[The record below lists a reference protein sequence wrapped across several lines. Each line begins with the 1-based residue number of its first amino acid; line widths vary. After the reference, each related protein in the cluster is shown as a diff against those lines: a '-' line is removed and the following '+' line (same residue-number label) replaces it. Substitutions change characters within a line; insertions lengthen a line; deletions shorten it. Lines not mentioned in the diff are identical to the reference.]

1 MTHEQIIEPLAERR
15 VKPIRGLRWYI
26 IAMIFVVTVVN
37 YIDRMTLSVLAPT
50 IRETFS
56 LTNTDYSRIVFM
68 FLLAYTIAQSAMG
81 KFLDK
86 VGTRIGFIVFVS
98 IWSVASMLHATAKS
112 GVHLAI
118 YRFFLG
124 IGEGGNWPGAAK
136 VAAEWFPVRERALA
150 MAIFNGGSSIGAVIA
165 PPLIVWVTLTF
176 GWKAAFFVG
185 SLLSSVFLVLWIAFF
200 RSPHEHPRL
209 GDEERAM
216 IASDHAEQERTTGAE
231 QTTQQATYTHRKP
244 RWREF
249 FQYRQVWA
257 LVLTRFFTDP
267 VWWFYISWLPNYLKN
282 ERHFSLELIGLLA
295 WIPFLFADVG
305 NLAGGA
311 LSSLLIKRGWTVDA
325 ARKLTMYAGTLLMPA
340 GMVAVFTES
349 NALALAG
356 ISTTVFAF
364 QFFNINLLTTPSDC
378 FSKRDVGSVAG
389 IGGTAAGVGSM
400 LFTLA
405 VGYLVDNVSYTP
417 VFVAVSVFGP
427 IGALIIW
434 TVMQKIE
441 RVA

>member
-1 MTHEQIIEPLAERR
+1 MTESQTKPQGK
-15 VKPIRGLRWYI
+15 KPIRGLRWYI
-26 IAMIFVVTVVN
+26 IGMIFLVTVVN

-50 IRETFS
+50 IRETFD
-56 LTNTDYSRIVFM
+56 LTNVDYSRIVFM
-68 FLLAYTIAQSAMG
+68 FLLAYTISQSAMG

-86 VGTRIGFIVFVS
+86 VGTRTGFIVFVS
-98 IWSVASMLHATAKS
+98 IWSVASMLHAAVRN
-112 GVHLAI
+112 GIQIALC
-118 YRFFLG
+118 RFMLG

-165 PPLIVWVTLTF
+165 PPLIVWITLTF

-185 SLLSSVFLVLWIAFF
+185 SILSSIFLVFWIVFF
-200 RSPHEHPRL
+200 RNPHQHPRL
-209 GDEERAM
+209 SDEERILIEENSATETENTT
-216 IASDHAEQERTTGAE
+216 IPQRTWF
-231 QTTQQATYTHRKP
+231 Q
-244 RWREF
+244 F
-249 FQYRQVWA
+249 FRIRHVWA

-295 WIPFLFADVG
+295 WIPFLFADLG
-305 NLAGGA
+305 NLLGGA
-311 LSSLLIKRGWTVDA
+311 TSSWLIKRGWKVDK
-325 ARKLTMYAGTLLMPA
+325 ARKIVMYSGLLLMPA
-340 GMVAVFTES
+340 GVIAVFTES
-349 NALALAG
+349 NAIAIAG

-378 FSKRDVGSVAG
+378 FPKRDVGSVAG

-400 LFTLA
+400 LFTLL
-405 VGYLVDNVSYTP
+405 VGYVVDNFSYTP
-417 VFVAVSVFGP
+417 VFVAVSMFGP
-427 IGALIIW
+427 VGAVIVRV
-434 TVMQKIE
+434 VMRKIE